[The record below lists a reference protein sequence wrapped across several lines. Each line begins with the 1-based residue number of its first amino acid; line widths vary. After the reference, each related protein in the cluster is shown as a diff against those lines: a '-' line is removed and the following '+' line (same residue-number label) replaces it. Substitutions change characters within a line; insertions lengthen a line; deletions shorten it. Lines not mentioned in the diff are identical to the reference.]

1 MGEMPIKLEV
11 LIPGIELA
19 SKLNRRLENNT
30 TQQRKK
36 RTSGLR
42 SEEEPSGAFFR
53 NEMCD
58 ALFLVDEGEEGEPE
72 SYDDDNS
79 YDGSEDKESPPS
91 KSLIL
96 MQHCRAIN
104 IVHIIVRQRRVMM
117 MLLLVGSIG
126 CQLGQLLITLGENH
140 QNL

>member
-1 MGEMPIKLEV
+1 MPIKLEV

-42 SEEEPSGAFFR
+42 SEEEPSGALFR

-58 ALFLVDEGEEGEPE
+58 ALFLVDEGEEAEPE

-79 YDGSEDKESPPS
+79 YDGSEDKESPPP

-96 MQHCRAIN
+96 M
-104 IVHIIVRQRRVMM
+104 
-117 MLLLVGSIG
+117 
-126 CQLGQLLITLGENH
+126 
-140 QNL
+140 